1 MDIIL
6 ATGGT
11 GGHIFPAITLAR
23 ALKIQGYNST
33 LFTDKKTDKNTDVES
48 YTLPLCKPS
57 SNKFKFFLFLI
68 CGCVLALYQIR
79 KLKPKLVI
87 GFGSYASFPTLLAAK
102 ILSIP
107 IILHEQNTVLG
118 RVNRFFSKSAKL
130 IATSFPETKYAR
142 NSKCV
147 FTGNFVDIKAQEP
160 VIPIPYTQLCKHCNS
175 EAILASGGVIQVA
188 DAQLCEHCGLSL
200 PEGCHPSSL
209 TLGSR
214 KIDCKQAHYTTFSM
228 KLPKNW
234 IPVSSTGMTSGINI
248 LIIAGSQG
256 ANFFDDVVSDVICN
270 LPTEMKEKI
279 RVTQQCTKKNMDRV
293 RGLYESE
300 RIYCELSEFFDD
312 MENRLASAHL
322 IISRAG
328 ATSIAEI
335 TLAERPAIYIPYPHS
350 KDSHQ
355 FYNAKYIEDSGAAV
369 IVEQNSEAKK
379 NLRELLVDL
388 LQNCQKLC
396 DMANNT
402 KETRI
407 RNGVTEFIKVMA
419 QEFS

>member
-1 MDIIL
+1 MVNNLVSICYTQMNIIL

-57 SNKFKFFLFLI
+57 GNKFKFSLFLI
-68 CGCVLALYQIR
+68 CGCALALYQIR

-142 NSKCV
+142 SSKCV
-147 FTGNFVDIKAQEP
+147 FTGNFVDIKVQGYSCAE
-160 VIPIPYTQLCKHCNS
+160 
-175 EAILASGGVIQVA
+175 
-188 DAQLCEHCGLSL
+188 
-200 PEGCHPSSL
+200 
-209 TLGSR
+209 
-214 KIDCKQAHYTTFSM
+214 KIS
-228 KLPKNW
+228 
-234 IPVSSTGMTSGINI
+234 NI

-256 ANFFDDVVSDVICN
+256 ANFFDDIVSDVICN
-270 LPTEMKEKI
+270 LPTGMKRKI

-300 RIYCELSEFFDD
+300 RINCELSEFFND
-312 MENRLASAHL
+312 MESRLVSAHL

-335 TLAERPAIYIPYPHS
+335 ALAERPAIYIPYPHS

-369 IVEQNSEAKK
+369 VVEQNSEAKK
-379 NLRELLVDL
+379 NLRVLLVDL
-388 LQNCQKLC
+388 LQNCQKLR

-402 KETRI
+402 KRTKI
-407 RNGVTEFIKVMA
+407 RNGVTEFIKVIA
-419 QEFS
+419 QGFS